1 MKQRKYK
8 NKPKILLRRYIAVS
22 LVFAFAATGAGVSG
36 AQTQKTTIRKKFNS
50 YVKEGKAHYKEK
62 MYKSA
67 IGDWG
72 KALELKPHK
81 KSIKHL
87 IRKAERKLKQKTLR
101 LAREERIAFEGIGGM
116 PEGAGMTLAECIQ
129 VALNNHLPLK
139 IAEKQLKLAK
149 FRLLEAERKL
159 GPSITV
165 KLENSAGTVYGRHY
179 TGQKMVV
186 EGKQPVFYGGELIF
200 STEQAKTNLKIVR
213 NDYDRVKNELI
224 LQTEKAYYSL
234 DKATKALDIQ
244 NNLQGSVE
252 GLYNMA
258 QSGYEAEVVAQI
270 EFLEISSQ
278 YNQANF
284 QVLSATEDRSIA
296 NLLLQ
301 QAMNVTDEL
310 KIAGVGEPRIIK
322 PDLENCFS
330 LASLNRPELKIGRL
344 SMEYFGYEKKIAQAR
359 ATFPR
364 VDFLG
369 MYGNMVEDY
378 VEGDKGSG
386 SNATAAGPNDRRGLG
401 PEYYVG
407 MKASWPFW
415 GSTVGYSMTK
425 ETWQPVVSAYQS
437 TASTTHTITFDI
449 LNKMEDLSGLKESDL
464 EFMRALD
471 EINKKE
477 QEITLEVK
485 EAFFKYRKAL
495 VLMEVARSKVEFQ
508 AKQVEILE
516 IRRQLGEA
524 QYSDVAE
531 EMIKLAEEKFSF
543 VQVIA
548 DYFIAIAS
556 LNKAVGLENH
566 FKA

>member
-1 MKQRKYK
+1 MKHRKY
-8 NKPKILLRRYIAVS
+8 ITVFLV
-22 LVFAFAATGAGVSG
+22 LVFIFSG
-36 AQTQKTTIRKKFNS
+36 AEFSAAQTKKNTAQKEFKNHI
-50 YVKEGKAHYKEK
+50 KEGKIYYKKK
-62 MYKSA
+62 MYESA
-67 IGDWG
+67 IAQWE
-72 KALELKPHK
+72 KALELKPRR
-81 KSIKHL
+81 KSIKGL

-101 LAREERIAFEGIGGM
+101 LAREERIAIDDIKEKPGRFAIT
-116 PEGAGMTLAECIQ
+116 PEECIRI
-129 VALNNHLPLK
+129 ALNNHLPLK

-149 FRLLEAERKL
+149 FRLLEAERKI
-159 GPSITV
+159 GPSLTI
-165 KLENSAGTVYGRHY
+165 KMENSSGTVYGRHY
-179 TGQKMVV
+179 EGQKILA
-186 EGKQPVFYGGELIF
+186 EGKQPIFYGGELVF
-200 STEQAKTNLKIVR
+200 SVEQAKTNLKIVE
-213 NDYDRVKNELI
+213 NDYDRIKNELI
-224 LQTEKAYYSL
+224 LQVEKAYYSL
-234 DKATKALDIQ
+234 DKANRALEIQ
-244 NNLQGSVE
+244 NNLQKTVTE
-252 GLYNMA
+252 LYDMVK
-258 QSGYEAEVVAQI
+258 SGYEADIIAQI

-284 QVLSATEDRSIA
+284 QVLSATEDKAIA

-301 QAMNVTDEL
+301 QAMNINNDVV
-310 KIAGVGEPRIIK
+310 IAGSGEPRIIK
-322 PDLENCFS
+322 LDLDNCFNI
-330 LASLNRPELKIGRL
+330 ASLNRPELKISRL
-344 SMEYFGYEKKIAQAR
+344 SVEYFDYEKKIMNSR

-378 VEGDKGSG
+378 VKGDKGTG
-386 SNATAAGPNDRRGLG
+386 AGTGYTNPVPLGPNDQRGLG

-415 GSTVGYSMTK
+415 GSTVGYSLTK
-425 ETWQPVVSAYQS
+425 ETWQPVVSAYQG

-449 LNKMEDLSGLKESDL
+449 LNKMEDLSGVREADL
-464 EFMRALD
+464 EFMRAID

-485 EAFFKYRKAL
+485 ETFFKYKKAI

-531 EMIKLAEEKFSF
+531 EMIKLAEERFSF
-543 VQVIA
+543 VQAVA

-556 LNKAVGLENH
+556 LNKAVGIHGYFEV
-566 FKA
+566 